1 MAGMDFSDHNSLIIF
16 YLSHGD
22 ENGLLH
28 AKEGILRTNEIWE
41 PFSDNESLKDK
52 PKFFVF
58 QVRLGYG
65 SPCNVLKI
73 LFIRLAKE
81 SVPQKLEVLA

>member
-1 MAGMDFSDHNSLIIF
+1 MDFSDHNSLIIL

-28 AKEGILRTNEIWE
+28 AKTGVLHTNEIWE
-41 PFSDNESLKDK
+41 PFSENESLKDK

-58 QVRLGYG
+58 QVRLGT
-65 SPCNVLKI
+65 SSSCNVLKI

-81 SVPQKLEVLA
+81 TAPRKLGVLTQT